1 MRAKEYALLE
11 MAVRSGIEYGYT
23 RAHKHTEAPSET
35 AVIDAIQMAV
45 MNDINDWFSFDEIV
59 END

>member
-11 MAVRSGIEYGYT
+11 MAVRTGIEYGYT
-23 RAHKHTEAPSET
+23 RAHKHTDAPSET
-35 AVIDAIQMAV
+35 AVIDSIQMAV
-45 MNDINDWFSFDEIV
+45 MNDINDWFFFDEII

>member
-1 MRAKEYALLE
+1 MKAKEYALIE

-23 RAHKHTEAPSET
+23 RAHKHTDTPSET
-35 AVIDAIQMAV
+35 VVVDAIFLAV
-45 MNDINDWFSFDEIV
+45 MNDINDWFSFEERY